1 MELNLDHAHLF
12 ASDIDATIAFWQ
24 AMFGATVEWDQ
35 EAAGVRNVRLSVG
48 RGAIH
53 LYDQAPR
60 HEGAGSVHHLGIETD
75 DLDALVAHMQTRGFQ
90 FRKPISEQPTFRYVM
105 VAAPDNV
112 LVELFQTR
120 RGPG

>member
-1 MELNLDHAHLF
+1 MNR
-12 ASDIDATIAFWQ
+12 
-24 AMFGATVEWDQ
+24 
-35 EAAGVRNVRLSVG
+35 AGRRSAE
-48 RGAIH
+48 R
-53 LYDQAPR
+53 Y
-60 HEGAGSVHHLGIETD
+60 
-75 DLDALVAHMQTRGFQ
+75 LVAHMQTNGVQ